1 MNTEKQAVR
10 IYSEAATDFFKKNH
24 IDLEKL
30 SLEKKYFFTLEDY
43 NSNTINISI
52 ERNIILIGKYQFLNN
67 LIYPIIEFCLF
78 RQGTML
84 VPVSLT
90 TGRKT
95 INSSV
100 YSDTNVKITS
110 PERHTELIDLLSKHL
125 EKYKNF
131 DFIVTEQCI
140 SDPTTNI
147 M

>member
-1 MNTEKQAVR
+1 MIKLN
-10 IYSEAATDFFKKNH
+10 SEAATDFFKKNH

-52 ERNIILIGKYQFLNN
+52 ERNIILIGKYQFLHNE
-67 LIYPIIEFCLF
+67 IYPIIEFCLY

-90 TGRKT
+90 TGRKD
-95 INSSV
+95 ISSAV
-100 YSDTNVKITS
+100 YNESKLRIIS
-110 PERHTELIDLLSKHL
+110 PERHTQLIDLLSKHL

-131 DFIVTEQCI
+131 DFIMTEQCI
-140 SDPTTNI
+140 SEPTTNI